1 MSKEQI
7 DLNVAIEK
15 ISPASKEIE
24 DYIIAQRQAVSL
36 DPNANLTLNQ
46 YLKDKYFKDKN
57 VIAVADLSNRDFSKE
72 GTDKIIDLAGG
83 DFSGVILK
91 NTSFKGCDLSNAL
104 FCDVDFDNA
113 YFEDTILR
121 NIDFRGATLEN
132 CRFSENYKN
141 YSSLGK
147 GQELEG
153 IKYSTTSSLG
163 RIYADVKAER
173 FKRKEH
179 EKTIVEKKQELNE
192 IYKTLTVQQTAW
204 YVIGRNTGNEK
215 YDKLDA
221 ELKLML
227 HKNIFPPKDLVM
239 HASFQNIFS
248 SEHSIFDPAYI
259 RGSNKEEKE
268 QEIKLV
274 SLTRED
280 VISYLSERKT
290 NEKLSLNDFAKSKLT
305 TPLSQTVRVVADLSS
320 KIDMLTNNEW
330 RGRVDLSGLDFT
342 GADLSEAIFAGSI
355 LTNCKFE
362 NTNIS
367 KANFESV
374 ELQNASFTN
383 VNADNT
389 NFFNTNIKNA
399 VVEHS
404 EFTHAFMSRSDGKEV
419 VVKNSNFDYANIK
432 DGKWDESKLVNS
444 TFNYA
449 NLEGISLISA
459 DLQKVKMQHAILDN
473 AILTGCKV
481 IECDLSNSLMNKVE
495 ASKAEFRD
503 TILKN
508 IEAKGVN
515 LTEAELDKLVTL
527 EGADLQ
533 NAILKR
539 INAEGVNFAKANLDL
554 VQAQEANLRGSILT
568 DATAKFANFRGAIF
582 REAKAQGVNLS
593 YSNLEKVD
601 AQNAD
606 FTKALMRR
614 VQAENA
620 DFTAVNFTKAD
631 LTRSNLK
638 KAILVQI
645 QAGKAILDGVNLY
658 DVKLKEANINE
669 ATIDNETNIAHT
681 DITNIKGNFV
691 QDGQQISPLELKNK
705 QEKLEVENKKNVQT
719 TAQGFLKGVI
729 DTVSLLPPTI
739 RNVQGFKELYDNFI
753 KFQEVDNKLLS
764 DKLLVEERKNLQKQ
778 QAEYAA
784 NLIKGAQPVLKSY
797 QSILNNPASSDF
809 LKDNVAQ
816 AAIIPV
822 LNAVLTPI
830 LTELYTPEAQATG
843 VVIPNMFDRVSPRF
857 IRDLLPVSINLVVSV
872 LEGDSNQKMQD
883 IYKNLAVRSENS
895 RENIIGS
902 AFEILSTDNVQN
914 IINDDLIPF
923 LKDTKN
929 QEEFVKIAQNAMD
942 NSLGREIPKKLFADT
957 VNLAVD
963 VSAAMLASTP
973 QIIENYQEFT
983 KYQSN
988 SEKLLTNNN
997 LSLEEKNNLVDEQK
1011 ESIKNILKNT
1021 EIFVNNISPIL
1032 ENNLTEYF
1040 KNNIND
1046 ILKFLDK
1053 PQVQDRIR
1061 SYDIT
1066 PEFAKNSTKA
1076 ILPFMEEILPLVT
1089 KLTKNSLE
1097 GENKEKLTE
1106 LFSQIQEVMN
1116 AHPDNQS
1123 EKVGIVVKSLI
1134 SFKKANPEIEKI
1146 LEKEIPELLVKH
1158 ADTLGPV
1165 VEEFLNKTEMGKKVK
1180 IQGEKIIQVL
1190 GEHAPALGKIVSSY
1204 SKGQYGAMVRPIFE
1218 LLADK
1223 KVLGIITK
1231 SIINLSAYKF
1241 QESFVP
1247 NKIRNK
1253 VIGSEMN
1260 KTIVELLETQ
1270 STLSDKQINL
1280 ALLFHER
1287 DKQLTE
1293 KEYSAMFSY
1302 SLRDKNLKGLSFE
1315 KSVLKFDNFKVKGFN
1330 FDNTKFKE
1338 CSFKGAILEECSF
1351 KGTIF
1356 NEQVNF
1362 EGATI
1367 DAATLTT
1374 LIPAIK
1380 KYNAKHPDSRIAL
1393 DKVKIAGDVSK
1404 IDFSGVVLNNP
1415 EFIKNNKVELQEDK
1429 ETPKNDK
1436 QFKSVVMNNKKNGR
1450 GI

>member
-1 MSKEQI
+1 MSKEKI

-15 ISPASKEIE
+15 ISPTAKEIE
-24 DYIIAQRQAVSL
+24 EYIIVQRLNPQ
-36 DPNANLTLNQ
+36 ANLTLNQ

-91 NTSFKGCDLSNAL
+91 NTSFKGCDLSKAL

-132 CRFSENYKN
+132 CKFSENYKN

-163 RIYADVKAER
+163 RIYADVKAEH

-179 EKTIVEKKQELNE
+179 EKTIVERKQELNE

-204 YVIGRNTGNEK
+204 YAVGRNTGNEK

-248 SEHSIFDPAYI
+248 SEHSVFDPAYI
-259 RGSNKEEKE
+259 RGSSKEERE

-280 VISYLSERKT
+280 VISYLSASKT

-305 TPLSQTVRVVADLSS
+305 TPLNQNVRVVADLSS

-342 GADLSEAIFAGSI
+342 GADLSGAIFAGSI

-383 VNADNT
+383 VNADNA

-399 VVEHS
+399 VVNDS

-419 VVKNSNFDYANIK
+419 IVKNSNFDYANIK
-432 DGKWDESKLVNS
+432 DGKWDESKLVDS

-481 IECDLSNSLMNKVE
+481 IECDLSDSLMNKVE
-495 ASKAEFRD
+495 ASKAAFHD

-508 IEAKGVN
+508 IEAKGIN
-515 LTEAELDKLVTL
+515 FTDAELDKLVTL
-527 EGADLQ
+527 EGANLQ
-533 NAILKR
+533 SAILKR

-554 VQAQEANLRGSILT
+554 VQGQEANLRGAILT
-568 DATAKFANFRGAIF
+568 DATAKFANFRGAILK
-582 REAKAQGVNLS
+582 EAKAQDVNLS
-593 YSNLEKVD
+593 YSNLEKIE

-614 VQAENA
+614 VQAEGA
-620 DFTAVNFTKAD
+620 DFTAVNFTEAD
-631 LTRSNLK
+631 ITRSNLQ
-638 KAILVQI
+638 KAILAQI

-658 DVKLKEANINE
+658 DAKLKEANINE
-669 ATIDNETNIAHT
+669 ATIDNDTNIAHT

-691 QDGQQISPLELKNK
+691 QDGQQISPLELKNE
-705 QEKLEVENKKNVQT
+705 QEKLEVENKKTIQNT
-719 TAQGFLKGVI
+719 TQGFLKGAI
-729 DTVSLLPPTI
+729 DAVSLLPPTI
-739 RNVQGFKELYDNFI
+739 RNVQGFKELYNNFI
-753 KFQEVDNKLLS
+753 KFQEVSNKLLS

-778 QAEYAA
+778 QTEYAA

-822 LNAVLTPI
+822 LNAVLTPL
-830 LTELYTPEAQATG
+830 LTELYTPEAQAAG
-843 VVIPNMFDRVSPRF
+843 VVIPNMFDRVSPNF
-857 IRDLLPVSINLVVSV
+857 IRDLLPVSINLVASV
-872 LEGDSNQKMQD
+872 LEGDSNQKVQD
-883 IYKNLAVRSENS
+883 IYKNLVLPSENS
-895 RENIIGS
+895 TQNIIGS
-902 AFEILSTDNVQN
+902 AFAILSTDNVQN
-914 IINDDLIPF
+914 TINNDLVPF

-942 NSLGREIPKKLFADT
+942 NSLAREVPKKLFANT

-973 QIIENYQEFT
+973 QIIGNYQEFT

-988 SEKLLTNNN
+988 SEELLTNNN
-997 LSLEEKNNLVDEQK
+997 LSVEEKNKLVDEQK
-1011 ESIKNILKNT
+1011 ESTKNILKNT
-1021 EIFVNNISPIL
+1021 EILVNNISPIL

-1040 KNNIND
+1040 KNNTDD

-1061 SYDIT
+1061 LYNIT

-1106 LFSQIQEVMN
+1106 LFSQIQEVIN
-1116 AHPDNQS
+1116 IHPDNQS
-1123 EKVGIVVKSLI
+1123 EKVGVVVKSLI
-1134 SFKKANPEIEKI
+1134 SFKKANPEIENI
-1146 LEKEIPELLVKH
+1146 IEKEIPELLVKH

-1165 VEEFLNKTEMGKKVK
+1165 VEEFLNKTEMGKKAK
-1180 IQGEKIIQVL
+1180 IQGEKVIQVL
-1190 GEHAPALGKIVSSY
+1190 GEHAPALGKIASSY
-1204 SKGQYGAMVRPIFE
+1204 SKGQYGTMVKPIFE

-1231 SIINLSAYKF
+1231 SVINLSAYKF

-1270 STLSDKQINL
+1270 STLSDEKINL

-1302 SLRDKNLKGLSFE
+1302 SLRDKNLEGLSFE
-1315 KSVLKFDNFKVKGFN
+1315 KSALKFDNFKVKGFN

-1338 CSFKGAILEECSF
+1338 CSFKGAVLEGCSF
-1351 KGTIF
+1351 KGTTL

-1362 EGATI
+1362 AGATI

-1374 LIPAIK
+1374 LTPAIK
-1380 KYNAKHPDSRIAL
+1380 KYNAKHPDSRIVL
-1393 DKVKIAGDVSK
+1393 DKIKIVGDVSK
-1404 IDFSGVVLNNP
+1404 IDFAGVVLNNP
-1415 EFIKNNKVELQEDK
+1415 EFIRDKKVKLQEGK
-1429 ETPKNDK
+1429 ETPKNNK
-1436 QFKSVVMNNKKNGR
+1436 QPKPAVMNNKENGR